1 MLPLPEE
8 FKDLD
13 KIKKWAQQSST
24 SSLLQSMRSISFFG
38 CSMVALG
45 PLDGAADEFVME
57 EDSTDVPL
65 SPFDSPN
72 KYGLYNDYE

>member
-1 MLPLPEE
+1 
-8 FKDLD
+8 
-13 KIKKWAQQSST
+13 
-24 SSLLQSMRSISFFG
+24 MRSISFFG
-38 CSMVALG
+38 CSIVALG

>member
-1 MLPLPEE
+1 
-8 FKDLD
+8 
-13 KIKKWAQQSST
+13 
-24 SSLLQSMRSISFFG
+24 
-38 CSMVALG
+38 
-45 PLDGAADEFVME
+45 ME